1 MRLIAVFL
9 SALLAWPQ
17 TIGFPGPGVMAYSG
31 GSPPAFVG
39 ANGAAYDPF
48 NTSRTVAL
56 TSVSGGSTVVVG
68 YVGSNNISSCSD
80 DQANSYTVF
89 NGAQVKFCF
98 SFSVAGAATLTTTVT
113 LASSNSNPGTLVAAH
128 YSGTLTAKDAD
139 CSASSFTS
147 NISCTTG
154 STSAIPQLV
163 IGVMSSSATPTAGT
177 DYTLRHTQGN
187 VKWEDKVTS
196 TTGTHIVNFSHAE
209 ATASI
214 QGVTFQ

>member
-1 MRLIAVFL
+1 MKTLLAFLIP
-9 SALLAWPQ
+9 ALLASQIIMIVKKP
-17 TIGFPGPGVMAYSG
+17 AG
-31 GSPPAFVG
+31 GDPPAFVG

-56 TSVSGGSTVVVG
+56 TSVSSGSTVVVG

-98 SFSVAGAATLTTTVT
+98 SFSVTGASTLTTTVT
-113 LASSNSNPGTLVAAH
+113 LAASNSNPGTLVAAH

-154 STSAIPQLV
+154 SISVIPQLV
-163 IGVMSSSATPTAGT
+163 IGVMSAAVTPTAGAG
-177 DYTLRHTQGN
+177 YTLRHTQGN

-196 TTGTHIVNFSHAE
+196 TTGTHVVNFSHAE
-209 ATASI
+209 ATSSI